1 MEVYFQVEEI
11 KVGLL
16 KTVTFEQRLEGVE
29 GVNHE
34 DFWRKN
40 VPDRGNNH
48 YNSLKA
54 R

>member
-11 KVGLL
+11 RVGL

-40 VPDRGNNH
+40 IPDRGNSH